1 MSDGYGDVDRMLK
14 AEAQAALPSIAD
26 MDGAGAKLDAVTQ
39 ALRTAAARQAGLLD
53 AARVVLALSGV
64 ALKAGGVP
72 LGSTATDLA
81 RAALDAAT
89 ERRL

>member
-14 AEAQAALPSIAD
+14 AELPKIAD
-26 MDGAGAKLDAVTQ
+26 MDAAGAKLDAVTA

-53 AARVVLALSGV
+53 AARVVLALAGV
-64 ALKAGGVP
+64 AVKGSGVP
-72 LGSTATDLA
+72 LGSVAIDVA

-89 ERRL
+89 EKR

>member
-14 AEAQAALPSIAD
+14 AEERAALPSIAD
-26 MDGAGAKLDAVTQ
+26 MDAAGANLDAVTQ

-53 AARVVLALSGV
+53 AARVVLALAGV
-64 ALKAGGVP
+64 AAKGSGIP
-72 LGSTATDLA
+72 LGSTAVDLA

-89 ERRL
+89 EKRS